1 MTDMVPTGLG
11 FHSSHLPNS
20 FGSSR
25 HVGYIVHGQHEV
37 KIAHKCDAFDSADAA
52 TLTPERECLQLPPP
66 PPPPP
71 GRWRGGRVEGEA
83 WLRGGLCTEMI
94 CGVLGYEGC

>member
-52 TLTPERECLQLPPP
+52 TLTQERECLQLPLPP
-66 PPPPP
+66 PPPPILISWDF
-71 GRWRGGRVEGEA
+71 GIITWDDNGKWESK
-83 WLRGGLCTEMI
+83 
-94 CGVLGYEGC
+94 